1 MNDWLKE
8 TLPFLT
14 EVFAGDFSGHDLEHT
29 LRVYHLAAAIWEKEG
44 GDGEIVALAALLHDV
59 DDYKLT
65 GGPMGGTSR
74 AEAFMAEQGVS
85 LDKIKAVTKIIA
97 EISFKG
103 RDTVTP
109 TTLEGKIVQDADRL
123 DAIGAVGIARTFA
136 YGGSKGRPLYI
147 RGESYALDMTA
158 EEYAKHESSSLGHFY
173 EKLLKLKG
181 LMNTETARQLAAAR
195 HQFMED
201 FLAELSAECFF

>member
-1 MNDWLKE
+1 MRDWLNE
-8 TLPFLT
+8 TLPFLI
-14 EVFAGDFSGHDLEHT
+14 EAFASDFGGHDVEHT
-29 LRVYHLAAAIWEKEG
+29 LRVYRLAMAIWEKEG
-44 GDGEIVALAALLHDV
+44 GDGETIALAALLHDV

-65 GGPMGGTSR
+65 GGPMGDTSR
-74 AEAFMAEQGVS
+74 AEAFMAEHGVS
-85 LDKIKAVTKIIA
+85 LDKIKTVTKIIA
-97 EISFKG
+97 EISFKSRG
-103 RDTVTP
+103 TVTP
-109 TTLEGKIVQDADRL
+109 ATLEGKIVQDADRL

-158 EEYAKHESSSLGHFY
+158 EEYAKHEGSSVGHFY

-181 LMNTETARQLAAAR
+181 LMNTETAKQLAAAR

-201 FLAELSAECFF
+201 FLAELSAECFL